1 MSDDKSSQ
9 YLQECLQKGQE
20 TGTHRR
26 GRILSGRVGEE
37 VKRIEGSE
45 GEGVGGKGV
54 WQEKEGE
61 RKICKSR
68 NEGVKEGGVKV
79 VRRGGRVSNNIK
91 TLEQGAKQRNKIIT
105 YFSRF
110 GGNLP

>member
-1 MSDDKSSQ
+1 M
-9 YLQECLQKGQE
+9 G
-20 TGTHRR
+20 
-26 GRILSGRVGEE
+26 GE
-37 VKRIEGSE
+37 
-45 GEGVGGKGV
+45 GV

-91 TLEQGAKQRNKIIT
+91 TLEQGAKQRN
-105 YFSRF
+105 
-110 GGNLP
+110 